1 MNRTSVVLL
10 SIAVICPVSVAIQAQ
25 APTDQQRI
33 EAEIRAFKGEMGV
46 SAINLVTGETMGVNA
61 DRRFP
66 TASAIKTAVM
76 VEAYHQIHEGRLS
89 REQVVPLTDRVKV
102 GGSGVLQ
109 PLHAGLNLTVKDL
122 LWLMIVVSDNTATN
136 LLVPLVGTANVDRRL
151 ESYGLADIKLFR
163 PTFRDG
169 HPDVFPELEKEFG
182 LGMSTPRDMTQLM
195 ALIADGKIVDRATCD
210 EMIAMLNEQQD
221 NTMIPRILP
230 SADRIV
236 VGHKTGTDEEK
247 ALDAN
252 GVHRHVRSDAAIV
265 VTPTMRYAISIFTRQ
280 VEDTNWGVDN
290 AALVTGARVSRLV
303 YDHFKAAP
311 RNP

>member
-1 MNRTSVVLL
+1 MNRSGLVQFA
-10 SIAVICPVSVAIQAQ
+10 IAAIWLVAAALQAQ
-25 APTDQQRI
+25 APSVQQQI
-33 EAEIRAFKGEMGV
+33 EREIGAFKGVMGV
-46 SAINLVTGETMGVNA
+46 SAINLATGATVAVQA
-61 DRRFP
+61 DTRFP

-76 VEAYHQIHEGRLS
+76 VEVYHQIHEGKLT
-89 REQVVPLTDRVKV
+89 REQVVPLTDPGKA

-136 LLVPLVGTANVDRRL
+136 MLIPLVGTANVDRRL
-151 ESYGLADIKLFR
+151 ESYGLTNIKLFR

-182 LGMSTPRDMTQLM
+182 LGMSTPRDMTRLM
-195 ALIADGKIVDRATCD
+195 ALIADGKIVDRGVCD

-221 NTMIPRILP
+221 NAMIPRLLP
-230 SADRIV
+230 SDEGRIV

-247 ALDAN
+247 ARDAK

-265 VTPTMRYAISIFTRQ
+265 VTPRLRYAISIFTRQ
-280 VEDTNWGVDN
+280 VEDTSWGVDN
-290 AALVTGARVSRLV
+290 AALTTGARVSRLI
-303 YDHFKAAP
+303 YDHF
-311 RNP
+311 NQTSQH